1 MPASARYDAVVV
13 GSGPNGLAAAIT
25 LARLGR
31 SVQVIE
37 ARDTVGGGAR
47 TMALTLPGFHHDV
60 CSTTH
65 PLGVSSPFFRSLPLA
80 EHGLE
85 WIQPEAALAHPLDGG
100 RAALAVRSLDLT
112 TETLGRDAGRY
123 RRLLKPLVDE
133 WDRLLVD
140 LLGPL
145 PLPPRRPILFSR
157 FGLAGFWPARMLA
170 NTLFRETQT
179 RALFAGMAGHS
190 MLPLDALLTSSFG
203 LVLIA
208 AAHAVGWPLAR
219 GGSQQIADSLARY
232 FQSLGGEIA
241 TGTPVE
247 SFDQLPPARAV
258 FFDLGPR
265 QILKLAGDRFPSGYR
280 RQLAGYRYGC
290 GTFKIDW
297 ALDGPIPWTN
307 ERVVKAATVH
317 VGGTLDEIALA
328 EHEVGQ
334 GRHPDRPFVLLA
346 QHSLFDSTRAPA
358 GRHTAWGYCH
368 VPNGST
374 VDMTAQ
380 VEAQV
385 ERFAPGFRDRIL
397 ARAVKTSVQM
407 EQYNPN
413 YVGGDIN
420 GGSQDWRQM
429 YTRPAI
435 RLVPYSTPVR
445 GLYICSSSTPPG
457 GGVHGM
463 CGYHAAQA
471 ALREGF

>member
-265 QILKLAGDRFPSGYR
+265 QILKIAGDRFPSGYR

-397 ARAVKTSVQM
+397 AR
-407 EQYNPN
+407 
-413 YVGGDIN
+413 G
-420 GGSQDWRQM
+420 
-429 YTRPAI
+429 
-435 RLVPYSTPVR
+435 
-445 GLYICSSSTPPG
+445 
-457 GGVHGM
+457 
-463 CGYHAAQA
+463 
-471 ALREGF
+471 